1 VIKMRF
7 ILLVM
12 VVISAFA
19 LSACGPSLLWLL
31 PVTSETTQDSS
42 VEPIEVV
49 ETLPAEVEF
58 GSPITETEEPATTP
72 VLSFEAAKYVD
83 EEAGIVLYHPVDWTV
98 LPREQVGERG
108 SQAALLS
115 TGSTLE
121 QVAENGSRVT
131 LVLYKWDP
139 KNDLAAFIAQR
150 ELAWEAS
157 GFEFAREDGFLMED
171 GREVVLYTVVV
182 GDGNEALFAFTTAGE
197 DYLQIAGEGDLA
209 LCREI
214 IASIQSLE

>member
-1 VIKMRF
+1 MKIRF
-7 ILLVM
+7 VLLLAVL
-12 VVISAFA
+12 ISTLA
-19 LSACGPSLLWLL
+19 LSACGGSLLWFI
-31 PVTSETTQDSS
+31 PVSSETTYESTN
-42 VEPIEVV
+42 EPIEVV
-49 ETLPAEVEF
+49 ETLPAEYEL
-58 GSPITETEEPATTP
+58 PIVETEETEP
-72 VLSFEAAKYVD
+72 VLSFAAAEYRD
-83 EEAGIVLYHPVDWTV
+83 EEAGIALYYPVEWSV

-115 TGSTLE
+115 AGSTLE